1 MNSQDKSH
9 VAIVDYVDEN
19 TLTIR
24 VLPNTKENQ
33 EIARTQLAIQELN
46 SKVAEILGSAGVTA
60 GHMSTVEVAIGKVGE
75 TNFAHAKSVADEF
88 TGLIRVANNMEGHIA
103 LSEEF
108 SHLLVGVYRDSNLM
122 QRALN
127 YLKNPEAAQEV
138 LGDKYD
144 EYLEEYGGDM
154 ELVAEEA
161 LGHILKDQFLNKPNK
176 VPLFSRVK
184 NFITRFFRG
193 INPGKY

>member
-1 MNSQDKSH
+1 MNAQDKNH
-9 VAIVDYVDEN
+9 VAIVDYVDED

-46 SKVAEILGSAGVTA
+46 SKIAEVLGSAGVTT
-60 GHMSTVEVAIGKVGE
+60 GHMSTIEVAVGKVGE

-88 TGLIRVANNMEGHIA
+88 TGLIRVANSMEGQIA

-122 QRALN
+122 
-127 YLKNPEAAQEV
+127 
-138 LGDKYD
+138 
-144 EYLEEYGGDM
+144 
-154 ELVAEEA
+154 
-161 LGHILKDQFLNKPNK
+161 
-176 VPLFSRVK
+176 
-184 NFITRFFRG
+184 
-193 INPGKY
+193 